1 MLKTFMESSLLIIFM
16 DSTYFRMI
24 KNGKTI
30 NQIKDINS
38 MCHAREVKI
47 QQIKKVIWDNCAY
60 KNLSYSVM
68 M

>member
-1 MLKTFMESSLLIIFM
+1 MLKTFMESSLINHIYGLYIFLN
-16 DSTYFRMI
+16 D
-24 KNGKTI
+24 KNLKY
-30 NQIKDINS
+30 NKSNKDINS